1 MIGFSIAYV
10 GSIDYVAA
18 YGWPL
23 YPFGYLPVFAFV
35 VVTAETIRRHRLVDL
50 TPAFAGEQILATL
63 GDPVIVCDH
72 EGRVRFRDAA
82 AAVGFGHRRGALARR
97 EPQLLRAPGGGPRP
111 APRP

>member
-35 VVTAETIRRHRLVDL
+35 VVAAETIRRHRLVDL
-50 TPAFAGEQILATL
+50 TPAFAAEQILATL

-72 EGRVRFRDAA
+72 EGRVRFTNPPPAG
-82 AAVGFGHRRGALARR
+82 GFASTPAD
-97 EPQLLRAPGGGPRP
+97 PPRP
-111 APRP
+111 PPQPPAPPPPAPPPRP

>member
-35 VVTAETIRRHRLVDL
+35 VVAAETIRRYRLVDL
-50 TPAFAGEQILATL
+50 TPAFAAEQILATV

-72 EGRVRFRDAA
+72 EGRVRFSNAA
-82 AAVGFGHRRGALARR
+82 ATAGFGYSPAGL
-97 EPQLLRAPGGGPRP
+97 PRAPPALPAQPAAGRP
-111 APRP
+111 